1 MQSVVGLIATLV
13 VAVLLAL
20 SGLAALRLT
29 SRILRWGGAGLA
41 FALTIAV
48 SAVGALTATGLVRQH
63 TRSAPLPDLK
73 VASTAERVARG
84 KAVADSFCSGCH
96 TTTGPLTGGG
106 DLAKDIPID
115 IGSFVAANLTPAGA
129 LQRWS
134 DAEIFRAIR
143 NGVDA
148 DGRWLVIMSFTNAS
162 RLSDEDTFAVI
173 AYLRSL
179 AAAGAPTPGPLDR
192 FNWLGTT
199 MLGGGLLPDAKPV
212 TTAEIVA
219 PPTGPTAQYGE
230 YLLSYQDCREC
241 HGQNL
246 AGGVPGQLPPLG
258 PDLAVVKDW
267 SLAQFIATMRTGID
281 PNGHQLG
288 AQMPWRPIGRMG
300 DDELAAM
307 YLYLTQLPPS

>member
-29 SRILRWGGAGLA
+29 SRILRCGGAGLA

-73 VASTAERVARG
+73 VAATAERVARG

-129 LQRWS
+129 LQHWS

-148 DGRWLVIMSFTNAS
+148 DGRWLVIMSFTSAS

-179 AAAGAPTPGPLDR
+179 TAAGAPTPGPLDR

-199 MLGGGLLPDAKPV
+199 MLGAGLLPDAKPV